1 MTVPLESGPFVLAA
15 NRSVPLTGPFVLAR
29 YRSVNRTGPVRSGPF
44 VRPGDQKSPT
54 AVMRTLY
61 YNVLMTA
68 VVMTNTAHP
77 EKILVESEKIFIQ

>member
-44 VRPGDQKSPT
+44 VRPGDQKPT
-54 AVMRTLY
+54 MVTVDTGNATL
-61 YNVLMTA
+61 
-68 VVMTNTAHP
+68 
-77 EKILVESEKIFIQ
+77 